1 MRSQE
6 CWDCMCV
13 HAHTLTK
20 QLMENL
26 FQTSFWIEQFILALL
41 EKQFVQ
47 FIGITT
53 LNLRGQETLA
63 IYTCRHNDFETKILQ
78 ITDLLPH

>member
-53 LNLRGQETLA
+53 L
-63 IYTCRHNDFETKILQ
+63 
-78 ITDLLPH
+78 